1 MKLTKSTHHS
11 TEMDI
16 VDRLEWCAISTPEIH
31 MLREAAQY
39 IRKLRE
45 ELAEAMDDR
54 IFVVD
59 SDGNEMAVI
68 EGTDAERV
76 REAALTEFI
85 TKSVLER
92 ARERQ
97 EQ

>member
-1 MKLTKSTHHS
+1 MTKSTHHS

-45 ELAEAMDDR
+45 ELAEATDDR

-59 SDGNEMAVI
+59 EDDNEIAVI
-68 EGTDAERV
+68 EGSNAELV
-76 REAALTEFI
+76 RRAALTEFI
-85 TKSVLER
+85 TNSVLEK
-92 ARERQ
+92 AREQQ

>member
-1 MKLTKSTHHS
+1 LTKSTHHS

-31 MLREAAQY
+31 LLREAAQY

-45 ELAEAMDDR
+45 ELAEALDDR

-59 SDGNEMAVI
+59 EDDNEIAVI
-68 EGTDAERV
+68 EGSNAELV
-76 REAALTEFI
+76 RRAALTEFI
-85 TKSVLER
+85 TNSVLEK
-92 ARERQ
+92 AREQQ

>member
-1 MKLTKSTHHS
+1 MTKSTHHS

-16 VDRLEWCAISTPEIH
+16 VDRLEWCAISTPEVH

-59 SDGNEMAVI
+59 EDDNEIAVI
-68 EGTDAERV
+68 EGTDAELV
-76 REAALTEFI
+76 RRAALTEFI
-85 TKSVLER
+85 TNSVLEK
-92 ARERQ
+92 AREQQ

>member
-1 MKLTKSTHHS
+1 MTKSTHHS
-11 TEMDI
+11 TDMDI

-45 ELAEAMDDR
+45 ELAEALDDR

-59 SDGNEMAVI
+59 EDDNEIAVI
-68 EGTDAERV
+68 EGTDAELV
-76 REAALTEFI
+76 RRAALTEFI
-85 TKSVLER
+85 TNSVLEK
-92 ARERQ
+92 AREQQ
-97 EQ
+97 ER